1 MTMNQSNPGTQTA
14 KDADYLPVAVKSAF
28 LELQFRM
35 GRNRIEKAINFAY
48 GALVGQKVGQNTERY
63 IALRQETLESLNQ
76 QFEISD
82 EQSNA
87 ILLLAAWRVDHEMR
101 ERDR

>member
-1 MTMNQSNPGTQTA
+1 MTTNQSFQGNQTE
-14 KDADYLPVAVKSAF
+14 KDKDYLPASVKQAF

-48 GALVGQKVGQNTERY
+48 GSLVGQKIGENTERY
-63 IALRQETLESLNQ
+63 VALRQETLQSLNQ
-76 QFEISD
+76 QFDISD